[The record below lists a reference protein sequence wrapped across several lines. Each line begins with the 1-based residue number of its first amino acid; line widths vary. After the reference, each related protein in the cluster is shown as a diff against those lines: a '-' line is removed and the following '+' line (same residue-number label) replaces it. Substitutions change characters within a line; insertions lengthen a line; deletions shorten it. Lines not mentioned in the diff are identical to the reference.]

1 MADIV
6 ADFVAESN
14 ALDALLATLSDR
26 DWLTATPA
34 EGWDVRDSVTH
45 LAFAN
50 EIADEIARTGRS
62 ALRGSVG
69 APSVDA
75 LEREHLER
83 GRAMAPADVL
93 TWWRGTVT
101 ALAASIARV
110 PSDSRL
116 PWGPMEMGVRS
127 FMTGRLME
135 TWAHGLDCFDAV
147 GQEPVDTAR
156 LHHVAYLGMS
166 TLPYAFMV
174 RGLPAP
180 GAVRL
185 VLDAPDGSDWRL
197 GYASAPTLIE
207 GSAGDWC
214 RAVVR
219 RDRRGERAR
228 LRGTGPDAAAVIE
241 NAQAY
246 LAAPT

>member
-1 MADIV
+1 
-6 ADFVAESN
+6 
-14 ALDALLATLSDR
+14 
-26 DWLTATPA
+26 
-34 EGWDVRDSVTH
+34 
-45 LAFAN
+45 
-50 EIADEIARTGRS
+50 
-62 ALRGSVG
+62 
-69 APSVDA
+69 
-75 LEREHLER
+75 
-83 GRAMAPADVL
+83 
-93 TWWRGTVT
+93 
-101 ALAASIARV
+101 
-110 PSDSRL
+110 
-116 PWGPMEMGVRS
+116 
-127 FMTGRLME
+127 
-135 TWAHGLDCFDAV
+135 
-147 GQEPVDTAR
+147 
-156 LHHVAYLGMS
+156 MS

-185 VLDAPDGSDWRL
+185 VLDAPDGSDWRF

-214 RAVVR
+214 RAAVR